1 MHFCFPEISRVE
13 TASYVSLWTL
23 STGFEV
29 GLFLARVCEYEKLT
43 DTYFKLLIYSSFP
56 VVVLFA

>member
-1 MHFCFPEISRVE
+1 ME